1 MNESILAVRNAI
13 DELDIDGIAALVAT
27 CLEENISPEE
37 IIQEGISKGLEIVG
51 NKFEEGEYFL
61 ADLIMAGE
69 AVKEAMP
76 ILKEKM
82 NPDDGSGKGAV
93 ILATVAGDIHEI
105 GKNIVGMI
113 LSANG
118 FEVIDLG
125 VDVSAAKIIDT
136 AKSTG
141 ARLIGLSAL
150 LTTMV
155 GSIREVVDASRA
167 AGLRDKVK
175 IVIGGA
181 CTSENLCEEM
191 GADAYG
197 ETAIDALRIF
207 TSYTYE
213 PDVKNL

>member
-1 MNESILAVRNAI
+1 MKESVLAVQKAV
-13 DELDIDGIAALVAT
+13 DELDLDGIGALVDQ
-27 CLEENISPEE
+27 CLAEGVSPEE
-37 IIQEGISKGLEIVG
+37 IFQEGISKGLELVG
-51 NKFEEGEYFL
+51 RKFEEGEYFL

-69 AVKEAMP
+69 VVKEAMP
-76 ILKEKM
+76 VLKEKM
-82 NPDDGSGKGAV
+82 SRESGAGRGKV

-118 FEVIDLG
+118 YEVIDLG
-125 VDVSAAKIIDT
+125 VDVPAARIVGT
-136 AKSTG
+136 AQATG

-155 GSIREVVDASRA
+155 DSIRDVVDSCAT
-167 AGLRDKVK
+167 AGIRERVR

-181 CTSENLCEEM
+181 CTSEGLCSEM

-207 TSYTYE
+207 NGYA
-213 PDVKNL
+213 LQA

>member
-1 MNESILAVRNAI
+1 MNESILAVRKAI
-13 DELDIDGIAALVAT
+13 DELDLDGIAQVVET
-27 CLEENISPEE
+27 CLQEGLSPEE
-37 IIQEGISKGLEIVG
+37 IIQEGIGKGLETVG
-51 NKFEEGEYFL
+51 RKFEEGEYFL

-69 AVKEAMP
+69 VVKEAMP
-76 ILKEKM
+76 ILQARM
-82 NPDDGSGKGAV
+82 NPSGRSGKGKV

-125 VDVSAAKIIDT
+125 VDVPAGRILDT
-136 AKSTG
+136 ARRTG

-155 GSIREVVDASRA
+155 GGIKEVVDSAKVS
-167 AGLRDKVK
+167 GLRDSLR

-181 CTSENLCEEM
+181 CTSPELCTEM

-207 TSYTYE
+207 NGYAST
-213 PDVKNL
+213 P

>member
-1 MNESILAVRNAI
+1 MKESILAVRRAI
-13 DELDIDGIAALVAT
+13 DELDLDGIGAIVGR
-27 CLEENISPEE
+27 CLEEGLSPEE
-37 IIQEGISKGLEIVG
+37 IIQEGISPGLAIVG
-51 NKFEEGEYFL
+51 QKFEEGEYFL

-69 AVKEAMP
+69 VVKEAMP
-76 ILKEKM
+76 LLKDRM
-82 NPDDGSGKGAV
+82 NPGNDGGKGTV
-93 ILATVAGDIHEI
+93 VLATVAGDIHEI

-125 VDVSAAKIIDT
+125 VDVPAGKIMEAAQ
-136 AKSTG
+136 SSG
-141 ARLIGLSAL
+141 ARFIGLSAL

-155 GSIREVVDASRA
+155 DSIREVVDAARST
-167 AGLRDKVK
+167 GLRDKVR

-181 CTSENLCEEM
+181 CTSQELCTEM

-207 TSYTYE
+207 NGYAAGA
-213 PDVKNL
+213 

>member
-1 MNESILAVRNAI
+1 MKESILAVRKAI
-13 DELDIDGIAALVAT
+13 DELDIDGIDALVRQ
-27 CLEENISPEE
+27 CLEEGIPPEE

-51 NKFEEGEYFL
+51 RKFEEGEYFL

-69 AVKEAMP
+69 AVREAMP
-76 ILKEKM
+76 TLKNRM
-82 NPDDGSGKGAV
+82 NPGDGSGKGKV
-93 ILATVAGDIHEI
+93 ILATVSGDIHEI

-125 VDVSAAKIIDT
+125 VDVPATKIMDT
-136 AKSTG
+136 VHTSG

-155 GSIREVVDASRA
+155 GSIKEVVDSARA
-167 AGLRDKVK
+167 AGLRDKLR

-181 CTSENLCEEM
+181 CTSQDLCSEM

-197 ETAIDALRIF
+197 ETALDALRIF
-207 TSYTYE
+207 TDLSART
-213 PDVKNL
+213 

>member
-1 MNESILAVRNAI
+1 MNESILAVQKAI
-13 DELDIDGIAALVAT
+13 DELDIDGVSALVAK
-27 CLEENISPEE
+27 CLEEGLAPEI

-51 NKFEEGEYFL
+51 RKFEEGEYFL

-69 AVKEAMP
+69 VVKEAMP
-76 ILKEKM
+76 ALKSHM
-82 NPDDGSGKGAV
+82 NPDEASLRGKV

-125 VDVSAAKIIDT
+125 VDVPAQKIIET
-136 AKSTG
+136 AKATG
-141 ARLIGLSAL
+141 ARFIGLSAL

-155 GSIREVVDASRA
+155 GSIRDVAEMSAK
-167 AGLRDKVK
+167 AGLRDAMK

-181 CTSENLCEEM
+181 CTSEALCREM

-207 TSYTYE
+207 TSYS
-213 PDVKNL
+213 KAA

>member
-1 MNESILAVRNAI
+1 MKESILAVQKAV
-13 DELDIDGIAALVAT
+13 DELDLDGVTGLVRA
-27 CLEENISPEE
+27 CLEEGVPPEE
-37 IIQEGISKGLEIVG
+37 VFQDGISAGLEIVG
-51 NKFEEGEYFL
+51 RKFEEGEYFL

-69 AVKEAMP
+69 VVKEAMP
-76 ILKEKM
+76 ILMEGM
-82 NPDDGSGKGAV
+82 RRTGNPGRGKV

-118 FEVIDLG
+118 YEVIDLG
-125 VDVSAAKIIDT
+125 VDVPAARIV
-136 AKSTG
+136 G
-141 ARLIGLSAL
+141 AAQSSGAGIIGLSAL

-155 GSIREVVDASRA
+155 DSIRGVVDACSA
-167 AGLRDKVK
+167 AGIRDRVR

-181 CTSENLCEEM
+181 CTSRGLCEEM

-207 TSYTYE
+207 NSYAAR
-213 PDVKNL
+213 P

>member
-1 MNESILAVRNAI
+1 MNESIMAVAEAI
-13 DELDIDGIAALVAT
+13 DALDIDGICALVAK
-27 CLEENISPEE
+27 CLEEGLEPEAV
-37 IIQEGISKGLEIVG
+37 IQDGISKGLETVG
-51 NKFEEGEYFL
+51 RKFEEGEYFL

-69 AVKEAMP
+69 VVKEAMP
-76 ILKEKM
+76 LLKERM
-82 NPDDGSGKGAV
+82 NPGSQGKGKV

-125 VDVSAAKIIDT
+125 VDVPAKKIVET
-136 AKSTG
+136 AKATG
-141 ARLIGLSAL
+141 ARFIGLSAL

-155 GSIREVVDASRA
+155 GSIREVVDSSKA
-167 AGLRDKVK
+167 AGLRERLR

-181 CTSENLCEEM
+181 CTSEELRAEM

-197 ETAIDALRIF
+197 ESAIDALRIF
-207 TSYTYE
+207 SAYAE
-213 PDVKNL
+213 GA

>member
-1 MNESILAVRNAI
+1 MKESILAVRKAI
-13 DELDIDGIAALVAT
+13 DELDIDGIGTLVSQ
-27 CLEENISPEE
+27 CLEEGLSPEE
-37 IIQEGISKGLEIVG
+37 IIQEGVSKGLEVVG
-51 NKFEEGEYFL
+51 GKFESGEYFL

-69 AVKEAMP
+69 VVKEAMP

-82 NPDDGSGKGAV
+82 NPGYGNSKGKV

-118 FEVIDLG
+118 YEVIDLG
-125 VDVSAAKIIDT
+125 VDVPADKIMDT
-136 AKSTG
+136 VKTTG
-141 ARLIGLSAL
+141 ARFIGLSAL

-155 GSIREVVDASRA
+155 VSVKEVVDSSLA
-167 AGLRDKVK
+167 AGLRDKVR

-181 CTSENLCEEM
+181 CTSKDLCKEM

-197 ETAIDALRIF
+197 ETAIDALKIF
-207 TSYTYE
+207 NKYAAGA
-213 PDVKNL
+213 

>member
-1 MNESILAVRNAI
+1 MNESILAVRKAI
-13 DELDIDGIAALVAT
+13 DELDLDGICALVET
-27 CLEENISPEE
+27 CLEQGLEPEV
-37 IIQEGISKGLEIVG
+37 IIQEGISKGLETVG
-51 NKFEEGEYFL
+51 RKFEEGEYFL

-69 AVKEAMP
+69 VVKEAMP
-76 ILKEKM
+76 LLKDRL
-82 NPDDGSGKGAV
+82 NPGGPGKGKV
-93 ILATVAGDIHEI
+93 ILATVSGDIHEI

-125 VDVSAAKIIDT
+125 VDVPAQKIIET
-136 AKSTG
+136 AKATG
-141 ARLIGLSAL
+141 ARFIGLSAL

-155 GSIREVVDASRA
+155 DSIRDVVDSSRA
-167 AGLRDKVK
+167 AGLREKIR

-181 CTSENLCEEM
+181 CTSQDLCAEM

-207 TSYTYE
+207 NGYASDT
-213 PDVKNL
+213 